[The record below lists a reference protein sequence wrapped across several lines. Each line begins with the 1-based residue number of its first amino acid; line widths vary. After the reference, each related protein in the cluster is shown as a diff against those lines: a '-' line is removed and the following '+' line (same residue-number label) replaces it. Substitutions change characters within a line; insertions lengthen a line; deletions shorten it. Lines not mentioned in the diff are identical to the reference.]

1 MLLGGVTFNCKAFE
15 ELEMDYFSK
24 RALFGIL
31 VTALVSTAC
40 AGSGGGAP
48 SAALPVAAGVQAG
61 SDASTPNIGGQYVG
75 TSQDSFSGKGH
86 VTGSFAQRK
95 STAGGWLSF
104 AYSNLTFRTS
114 TVTAVSGT
122 SVSSVSVATIDNVA
136 CTFNV
141 TGKYDSSKN
150 QLTGSYKA
158 VHGCTGDHGTYTLKQ
173 KCYYVQAED
182 VRPEIGGKPC

>member
-1 MLLGGVTFNCKAFE
+1 
-15 ELEMDYFSK
+15 MDQLSK
-24 RALFGIL
+24 RALFGTLI
-31 VTALVSTAC
+31 VALVCAAC

-48 SAALPVAAGVQAG
+48 NAAPPVAAGQQVIA
-61 SDASTPNIGGQYVG
+61 DASTPNIGGQYVG

-95 STAGGWLSF
+95 DTAGGWLSF
-104 AYSNLTFRTS
+104 AYSNLAFRTS

-141 TGKYDSSKN
+141 TGKYDSSTN
-150 QLTGSYKA
+150 QLTGRYKA
-158 VHGCTGDHGTYTLKQ
+158 VHGCSGDHGTYTLKQ

-182 VRPEIGGKPC
+182 VRPEVGGKPC